1 MEFVGSTVTV
11 MSPEGQPIQVNPSA
25 LQSVAAQASIGRS
38 TKGSL
43 NVKLFET
50 RIANKIVGFYL
61 NISHNHLTRNNIV

>member
-11 MSPEGQPIQVNPSA
+11 MSPEGKPIQVNPSA

-61 NISHNHLTRNNIV
+61 NISVKYISTT